1 MRQTDRSKGEKGGIV
16 IQAETESESRSV
28 AACLYSWTQAE
39 EAQAPLSH
47 SIRP

>member
-1 MRQTDRSKGEKGGIV
+1 MWQIVNAVDRNNSETV
-16 IQAETESESRSV
+16 LQAEKESRGV